1 VALAVTGTLIL
12 SACGGGSGGN
22 ETNGQQGANGQ
33 PAAGSGGSAGS
44 GSAAGN
50 GGGGNAKV
58 ATIESTFPT
67 PKPLPNSPPGAKK
80 AIEAGRRACK
90 GKTPEQVRDEFMSE
104 AEASG
109 LLNAGQKT
117 MIANIA
123 HYEKQAATSADFVAG
138 QLAAG
143 VYEATLPEEL
153 RIAGYQGCVYEL
165 AQQLLK
171 EIAQ

>member
-33 PAAGSGGSAGS
+33 PAGAGTGAGTAES
-44 GSAAGN
+44 

-58 ATIESTFPT
+58 ATIESTFPR

-80 AIEAGRRACK
+80 AIDAGRTACK
-90 GKTPEQVRDEFMSE
+90 GKTPEQVRDEFIGE

-109 LLNAGQKT
+109 LLNSGQKK

-123 HYEKQAATSADFVAG
+123 HYEKQAATSTDFVAG

-171 EIAQ
+171 EIAQR